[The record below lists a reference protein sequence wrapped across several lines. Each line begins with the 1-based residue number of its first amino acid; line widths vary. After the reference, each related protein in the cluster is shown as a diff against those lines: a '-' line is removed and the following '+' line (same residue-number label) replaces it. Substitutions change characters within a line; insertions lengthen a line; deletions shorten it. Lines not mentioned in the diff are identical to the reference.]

1 MIKHKVVVFF
11 SIVVLSLQIAQA
23 QNPDS
28 VKTIPKLYPLWTFY
42 VPAATHF
49 YDGRIGTGIALSAFE
64 VGFTTLG
71 LVYDKDLQKYSNS
84 PYYNYPLFIGLNALS
99 VDKCDFLGNQLAY
112 VKKMRPD
119 FKYDD
124 VSFSELLKQ
133 PFKPKNIF
141 TPITIGFILLAGAE
155 LWLDSRYSDLPFHRV
170 DKMSFLNRK
179 VDKYSGLGIYGTAS
193 LAMSMEAGI
202 GEEYIFRNYLMP
214 VFDYRLGQRKGL
226 IISSAVFGG
235 MHAFNYLFVSNPDPI
250 DIISQVGF
258 TAIMGYILGRNVQLN
273 DYRIG
278 KAVAAHTWYD
288 FTLMLGSFLTNPK
301 ENIFGVNV
309 TVKI

>member
-1 MIKHKVVVFF
+1 MKRKIALLLFVIIIIPAFVFSQQSDSIKTV
-11 SIVVLSLQIAQA
+11 
-23 QNPDS
+23 
-28 VKTIPKLYPLWTFY
+28 PKLYPLWTFY
-42 VPAATHF
+42 VPGATHF
-49 YDGRIGTGIALSAFE
+49 YDGRIGTGIALTAFE

-71 LVYDKDLQKYSNS
+71 IVYDKDLSKNSNS

-99 VDKCDFLGNQLAY
+99 VDKCDFLRRQLEY
-112 VKKMRPD
+112 VKFQRPD
-119 FKYDD
+119 FKYDEMK
-124 VSFSELLKQ
+124 FTELLKQ

-155 LWLDSRYSDLPFHRV
+155 LWLDSRYSEVPFHRV
-170 DKMSFLNRK
+170 DKMSFLNRYI
-179 VDKYSGLGIYGTAS
+179 DKNTGLAVYGTAS

-214 VFDYRLGQRKGL
+214 VLDYRLGQRKGL

-235 MHAFNYLFVSNPDPI
+235 MHAFNYFFVSDPNPW
-250 DIISQVGF
+250 DIISQVSF
-258 TAIMGYILGRNVQLN
+258 TAVMGYILGRNVQLN
-273 DYRIG
+273 EYKIG

-309 TVKI
+309 TLKL